1 MNKANEIKQLIDRQQ
16 LDEAASALRE
26 ASSEDLALG
35 DRYYIEGLLAAKR
48 GDLKTAKK
56 QFSRSA
62 TRRSQQPRGRN
73 ARHDIGHIRLLLQRQ
88 FKSLKTKRYGENK
101 RRRRH

>member
-35 DRYYIEGLLAAKR
+35 DRYYIEGFLEAQRVDPNSPAAEML
-48 GDLKTAKK
+48 GMI
-56 QFSRSA
+56 S
-62 TRRSQQPRGRN
+62 
-73 ARHDIGHIRLLLQRQ
+73 DIYDFYYKDNL
-88 FKSLKTKRYGENK
+88 NP
-101 RRRRH
+101 

>member
-1 MNKANEIKQLIDRQQ
+1 MNKANEIKQLIDRQL

-48 GDLKTAKK
+48 GDLKTAKNSFLEA
-56 QFSRSA
+56 QRVDPNGPAAEMLGMIS
-62 TRRSQQPRGRN
+62 
-73 ARHDIGHIRLLLQRQ
+73 DIYDFYYKDNL
-88 FKSLKTKRYGENK
+88 NP
-101 RRRRH
+101 

>member
-1 MNKANEIKQLIDRQQ
+1 MNKANEIKQLIDRQL

-48 GDLKTAKK
+48 GDLKTAKTV
-56 QFSRSA
+56 FSK
-62 TRRSQQPRGRN
+62 RN
-73 ARHDIGHIRLLLQRQ
+73 ASIPTAPRQ
-88 FKSLKTKRYGENK
+88 KCSA
-101 RRRRH
+101 